1 MLAALG
7 SAAQGRWK
15 AKSDVQV
22 AGMVIFYMLTGGRHP
37 FGDNAI
43 TTQFNILQG
52 KPANL
57 HLVTRDSRLHMHVC
71 TYTDIQHCICMYAHR
86 LTCNIACACTH
97 ASPAQRALGPAHTQ
111 LGYHYRCGN
120 NSLG

>member
-71 TYTDIQHCICMYAHR
+71 TYSDIQHCICMYAHT
-86 LTCNIACACTH
+86 LTY
-97 ASPAQRALGPAHTQ
+97 S
-111 LGYHYRCGN
+111 
-120 NSLG
+120 SLCLLHLVTRDSRPMDRDLNPKP